1 MNIEQGMSKD
11 GAPKA
16 RVFRAN
22 IMARSAA
29 FLRYSC
35 FTISDLLVLSKC
47 HSGQGA
53 MDLFHPA
60 VNPEIVD
67 MNSLISLIGI

>member
-22 IMARSAA
+22 IWREAPPSFDIRHSL
-29 FLRYSC
+29 FFIRYSRLWR
-35 FTISDLLVLSKC
+35 FFFQAKSWKKRRYFY
-47 HSGQGA
+47 
-53 MDLFHPA
+53 LF
-60 VNPEIVD
+60 
-67 MNSLISLIGI
+67 L